1 MSSDFITV
9 VSGLPRSG
17 TSLMMQM
24 LHSGGL
30 SAVADGQRAAD
41 VDNPRGYFEVE
52 AIKKLK
58 EDSSW
63 LADAKGKVVKAI
75 SMLLFDLPPQHSYRV
90 VFMLRHMDEILASQ
104 KEMLKRRGT
113 LKEGGPTDEQMKQYF
128 ETHLTKVKAWLAAQP
143 NFKVLYCP
151 YNEVLQKPAEYVRQ
165 IADFLGG
172 ELNQTAMMEAVD
184 LSLYRNRNRAA
195 QTA

>member
-1 MSSDFITV
+1 MSSSSDFVTV

-24 LHSGGL
+24 LHAGGIP
-30 SAVADGQRAAD
+30 AVSDGQRVAD

-58 EDSSW
+58 EDASW
-63 LADAKGKVVKAI
+63 IGDAKGKVLKAI
-75 SMLLFDLPPQHSYRV
+75 SMLLFDLPKEHSYRV

-113 LKEGGPTDEQMKQYF
+113 LKDGGPSDEQMKQYF
-128 ETHLTKVKAWLAAQP
+128 ESHLEKVKGWLATQP

-151 YNEVLQKPAEYVRQ
+151 YNEVLEKPDQYAGQLVE
-165 IADFLGG
+165 FLGG
-172 ELNQTAMMEAVD
+172 KLDRAAMIKAVD
-184 LSLYRNRNRAA
+184 PSLYRNRNKA
-195 QTA
+195 

>member
-1 MSSDFITV
+1 MISDFVTV

-24 LHSGGL
+24 LHAGGL
-30 SAVADGQRAAD
+30 PAVSDGQRAAD

-52 AIKKLK
+52 AVKKLK
-58 EDSSW
+58 EDASW
-63 LADAKGKVVKAI
+63 VGDARGKVLKAI
-75 SMLLFDLPPQHSYRV
+75 SMLLFDLPKEHSYRV

-113 LKEGGPTDEQMKQYF
+113 LKEGGPTDDQMKDYF
-128 ETHLTKVKAWLAAQP
+128 EKHLVKVKAWLAEQP

-151 YNEVLQKPAEYVRQ
+151 YNEVLKDPTRYAGLLNE
-165 IADFLGG
+165 FLGG
-172 ELNQTAMMEAVD
+172 TLDESAMVQAVD
-184 LSLYRNRNRAA
+184 LGLYRNRKGS
-195 QTA
+195 

>member
-1 MSSDFITV
+1 MSAEFVTV

-24 LHSGGL
+24 LHAGGMP
-30 SAVADGQRAAD
+30 AVSDGQRAAD

-52 AIKKLK
+52 AVKKLK

-63 LADAKGKVVKAI
+63 IADAKGKVLKAI
-75 SMLLFDLPPQHSYRV
+75 SMLLFDLPKEHSYRV

-113 LKEGGPTDEQMKQYF
+113 LKEGGPTDEQMKQFF
-128 ETHLTKVKAWLAAQP
+128 ESHLTKVKTWLAAQP
-143 NFKVLYCP
+143 NFEVLYCP
-151 YNEVLQKPAEYVRQ
+151 YNEVLEKPAEHVSRL
-165 IADFLGG
+165 ASFLGG
-172 ELNQTAMMEAVD
+172 NLDQAAMTQAVD
-184 LSLYRNRNRAA
+184 LNLYRNRNRSNP
-195 QTA
+195 

>member
-24 LHSGGL
+24 LHAAGIP
-30 SAVADGQRAAD
+30 AVSDGQRAAD

-58 EDSSW
+58 DDSSW
-63 LADAKGKVVKAI
+63 LGDAKGKVLKAI
-75 SMLLFDLPPQHSYRV
+75 SMLLFDLPKEHSYRV

-113 LKEGGPTDEQMKQYF
+113 LKDDGPSDEQMKQYF
-128 ETHLTKVKAWLAAQP
+128 ENHLTKVKAWLAAQP
-143 NFKVLYCP
+143 NFKVVYCP
-151 YNEVLQKPAEYVRQ
+151 YNEVLQKPAEYAQ
-165 IADFLGG
+165 QLAEFLGG
-172 ELNQTAMMEAVD
+172 DLDQAAMIEAVD
-184 LSLYRNRNRAA
+184 LSLYRNKAKPAA
-195 QTA
+195 

>member
-1 MSSDFITV
+1 
-9 VSGLPRSG
+9 
-17 TSLMMQM
+17 MMQM
-24 LHSGGL
+24 LHAGGML
-30 SAVADGQRAAD
+30 AVADGQRVAD

-63 LADAKGKVVKAI
+63 LADAKGKVLKAI
-75 SMLLFDLPPQHSYRV
+75 SMLLFDLPKEHNYRV

-113 LKEGGPTDEQMKQYF
+113 LKDGGPTDEQMKQYF
-128 ETHLTKVKAWLAAQP
+128 ESHLVKVKEWLGAQP

-151 YNEVLQKPAEYVRQ
+151 YNEVLEKPADYAAQLSE
-165 IADFLGG
+165 FLGDG
-172 ELNQTAMMEAVD
+172 LDQTAMTQAVD
-184 LSLYRNRNRAA
+184 LSLYRNRNKA
-195 QTA
+195 